1 MNWLLAVPLTI
12 LTILPRTALSD
23 EVRRASFPDTII
35 GIWGETAEK
44 CKAKDGSNVLIARDE
59 YGDATGTC
67 EVAWIVETTGANGPN
82 YAAHAQCSSAQDPTK
97 TETVNIIVRPQDNER
112 ALMGR
117 SFNDLKSY
125 QRCPAE

>member
-1 MNWLLAVPLTI
+1 MKSAFALLFAASTMLPQTAFSDAV
-12 LTILPRTALSD
+12 RLS
-23 EVRRASFPDTII
+23 SFPDTIT

-67 EVAWIVETTGANGPN
+67 EVRWIVETSGANGPN
-82 YAAHAQCSSAQDPTK
+82 YAAHAYCRSAQDPSK

-117 SFNDLKSY
+117 SLNDLKSY
-125 QRCPAE
+125 QRCMAE

>member
-1 MNWLLAVPLTI
+1 MKWAFALLFAASTM
-12 LTILPRTALSD
+12 LPPTAFGY
-23 EVRRASFPDTII
+23 EVRRAWFPDTVI

-67 EVAWIVETTGANGPN
+67 EVAWIVETSGANGPN
-82 YAAHAQCSSAQDPTK
+82 YAAHAQCRSAQDPTK
-97 TETVNIIVRPQDNER
+97 TEIVNIIVRPQDKDR

-117 SFNDLKSY
+117 SSSDLKSY
-125 QRCPAE
+125 QRCTAE